1 MLDTAKCLI
10 QRPGVLHVVW
20 ALEEGG
26 APVYQLVLEQRRRGL
41 EADVLVANKGGF
53 YAEKTREAGA
63 RVHELRQRR
72 AFDMSVLRHARAIL
86 QAYPIV
92 HFHATEPV
100 LIALAA
106 REPHLRLFYTH
117 RAGLH
122 DYSLRKRF
130 RHAIIGHYL
139 RRFDGV
145 TANTRQSAQAAARL
159 FGLAPDSIT
168 VVYNGLDFTLLEP
181 RRSREEVLSELRDER
196 GSTTRIGTA
205 AILRRLKRVDRLIH
219 AMAAIRDESV
229 HCYIFGDGPARPE
242 LERLASTL
250 QVSDRVTFVGH
261 KRGLGDYLQVLDIF
275 ALPSGPAEA
284 FGNAVVEA
292 MAVGIPSVV
301 FVDGGGLT
309 EHIEDRSTGFIVR
322 DQNEFVQTLLQ
333 LTRDEALR
341 SDLGVAARES
351 VRRKYTMHAMVAG
364 YDSVYQGVVP
374 RQVSTASPATG
385 ERSR

>member
-1 MLDTAKCLI
+1 MLDTAKCLTY
-10 QRPGVLHVVW
+10 RPGVLHVVW

-41 EADVLVANKGGF
+41 ATDVLVANKGGF
-53 YAEKTREAGA
+53 YAERTREAGA
-63 RVHELRQRR
+63 RVHELGQRR
-72 AFDMSVLRHARAIL
+72 AFDMSVIRRARAIL
-86 QAYPIV
+86 QGYPIV

-117 RAGLH
+117 RAGFH
-122 DYSLRKRF
+122 DYSVRKRF

-139 RRFDGV
+139 RRFDGI

-168 VVYNGLDFTLLEP
+168 VVYNGLDFNLLEP
-181 RRSREEVLSELRDER
+181 RRSREEVLSELRDGR
-196 GSTTRIGTA
+196 RDVTRIGTA
-205 AILRRLKRVDRLIH
+205 AILRRLKRVDRLIR
-219 AMAAIRDESV
+219 ATAAIQDESV

-250 QVSDRVTFVGH
+250 KVSDRVTFVGH
-261 KRGLGDYLQVLDIF
+261 KRDMGDYLQVLDVF
-275 ALPSGPAEA
+275 VLPSGPEEA

-301 FVDGGGLT
+301 FVDGGGLI
-309 EHIEDRSTGFIVR
+309 EHIEDRSTGVIVR

-341 SDLGVAARES
+341 RDLGVAASES
-351 VRRKYTMHAMVAG
+351 IRRKYTMHAMVAG
-364 YDSVYQGVVP
+364 YDALYNREVP
-374 RQVSTASPATG
+374 QQEPTAGPTTR